1 MSYFDIIAGI
11 FLILAA
17 LKGLKNGFI
26 KELAGLAALI
36 LGIILAVQFS
46 DVTARFLSGIFHSQY
61 MGIIA
66 FLVTFVIVVLIVHLI
81 ASLLRT
87 LIHAIALGPF
97 DRIIGLVFG
106 MLKTA
111 FIISILL
118 LGLNAF
124 GLEDKII
131 TPKEQQRS
139 KLYPPVKKAAPL
151 IFDLFERDLEELLNP
166 SENGQSPVTI

>member
-36 LGIILAVQFS
+36 LGIIFAVRLS
-46 DVTARFLSGIFHSQY
+46 DVTERFLSGIFHSQY

-66 FLVTFVIVVLIVHLI
+66 FLVTFVIVVLIIHLI

-87 LIHAIALGPF
+87 LIHAVALGAF
-97 DRIIGLVFG
+97 DRIFGLVFG
-106 MLKTA
+106 MLKTT

-124 GLEDKII
+124 GLEEKII

>member
-11 FLILAA
+11 LLILTA

>member
-11 FLILAA
+11 LLILAA

-36 LGIILAVQFS
+36 LGIIFAVQFS
-46 DVTARFLSGIFHSQY
+46 DITANFLSGFFHSQY
-61 MGIIA
+61 MEIIA
-66 FLVTFVIVVLIVHLI
+66 FLVTFVMVVLIVHLI

-87 LIHAIALGPF
+87 LIHAVALGTF
-97 DRIIGLVFG
+97 DRIIGFVFG
-106 MLKTA
+106 TLKTT
-111 FIISILL
+111 FIISILI

-131 TPKEQQRS
+131 SPKEQQRS
-139 KLYPPVKKAAPL
+139 KLYPPIKKAAPL
-151 IFDLFERDLEELLNP
+151 IFDLFERDLEELLQP
-166 SENGQSPVTI
+166 TQEGQSPLTI